1 MPLLEAALLGIIQG
15 ATEFLPIS
23 SSGHLSIARWLF
35 GWDDPGLAFDA
46 AVHAGALAAI
56 LWAYRRGIAALLRG
70 LLSAGAPPVDGVR
83 PRRLLVLGIAGTI
96 PLAAAGAIAWQL
108 LENQLRDPTA
118 AAAFLLATGLIII
131 AAERLHRRRTE
142 PERRALAELPL
153 PKAALIGIA
162 QAVAVIPGVSRSGMC
177 ISAAMSLGQSREAA
191 TRFAFW
197 LAIPALTGAGL
208 LALYD
213 SLQTNA
219 SAESPASALAIAI
232 GAAAAFLSALL
243 SIRALLWLTRAS
255 TLSPFAIYCL
265 ITASAILTARAAGA

>member
-131 AAERLHRRRTE
+131 AAERLHRRAA
-142 PERRALAELPL
+142 PQRRALADLPL

-162 QAVAVIPGVSRSGMC
+162 QAVAVIPGISRSGMC

-213 SLQTNA
+213 VLQTNA

-265 ITASAILTARAAGA
+265 IAASAILTARAAGA